1 MNRRRLITIT
11 AAVVLTLIGTWIIVT
26 YVNNAE
32 ERAAGDQQFTDVLV
46 PEEEIPA
53 GTAADEMQN
62 LVTDQSVPADLRP
75 DDAVTDLADLGDS
88 VADAK
93 LLPGEP
99 LRTGRFVEP
108 GEGSQSRGAAVDEGD
123 QVVSIALDAQRA
135 LGGGVRAGK
144 RVGVVISIDQAE
156 IPDDENPGQTTLGE
170 TLTGFVL
177 NDIPVVAVSGG
188 GEGGGGVMV
197 SLSVDQSE
205 AGRIVFGAEHGRIWL
220 TEQNEQ
226 TVTAGGRIRTRD
238 NIYQGTN
245 EDS

>member
-1 MNRRRLITIT
+1 
-11 AAVVLTLIGTWIIVT
+11 
-26 YVNNAE
+26 
-32 ERAAGDQQFTDVLV
+32 
-46 PEEEIPA
+46 
-53 GTAADEMQN
+53 MQN

-75 DDAVTDLADLGDS
+75 DDAVADLADVGDS
-88 VADAK
+88 VADVN

-99 LRTGRFVEP
+99 LRTSRFVEP
-108 GEGSQSRGAAVDEGD
+108 GEGSQARGAAVDEGD
-123 QVVSIALDAQRA
+123 QVVSIALDAQRG
-135 LGGGVRAGK
+135 LGGRVRAGQ

-156 IPDDENPGQTTLGE
+156 IPDDENPGQTRLGE

-177 NDIPVVAVSGG
+177 NDIPVVEVSGEG
-188 GEGGGGVMV
+188 GEGGGGGLMV

>member
-11 AAVVLTLIGTWIIVT
+11 TAGVLTLIGTWIIVT

-32 ERAAGDQQFTDVLV
+32 ERAAGNEELTNILV

-53 GTAADEMQN
+53 GTTADEMQG
-62 LVTDQSVPADLRP
+62 LVTVQSIPADLRP
-75 DDAVTDLADLGDS
+75 SDAVTELAEVGDQ
-88 VADAK
+88 VTDVK

-99 LRTGRFVEP
+99 IRRERFVD
-108 GEGSQSRGAAVDEGD
+108 RGQGGPSGGTADEGD

-135 LGGGVRAGK
+135 LGGDVRAGQ
-144 RVGVVISIDQAE
+144 RVGVVISMDQAE
-156 IPDDENPGQTTLGE
+156 IPDDENPGQTRIGE

-177 NDIPVVAVSGG
+177 NDIPVVAKAGG
-188 GEGGGGVMV
+188 DEGGGGIMV

-205 AGRIVFGAEHGRIWL
+205 AGRIIFGAEHGRIWL